1 MSLRIDL
8 ATNLSKPKK
17 SILRLIWILL
27 IVVGSVIGSTLAAS
41 ITLNS
46 GNDVE
51 FGQGKLLATA
61 CDTEITLNP
70 LSGYA
75 NGPSSQFVLK
85 KIALDDI
92 DSSVGRCKGVD
103 FHIRFYP
110 SDGAAAALTIYT
122 DANNNAVK
130 ELIIYDDGT
139 QFIEYVNA
147 FTITSRSNTGFTLDL
162 GNVILPVGGFDKI
175 TLETYPHVYRV
186 GETGPADGVV
196 FMYEPQGF
204 ACGPTLQKTCHNLEI
219 APAEWFGQ
227 VEDPILPWS
236 VNAYKEILVPLLN
249 GYGPATGPTGG
260 DSDNAWTKG
269 YGLSATLA
277 IIAQNGP
284 YDPVTNRYAAGAAN
298 AYRGGG
304 YSDWHLPNFGE
315 ATQFNVIYGKLVGE
329 LGVDAI
335 KEYWTSIECG
345 AGGAYKI
352 ARDGSNT
359 FYVGG
364 CNDKYVFVHPMRPIH
379 AF

>member
-8 ATNLSKPKK
+8 ATSLSKPKR
-17 SILRLIWILL
+17 SILRLVWMSLL
-27 IVVGSVIGSTLAAS
+27 VVGSVIGSTLAAS

-46 GNDVE
+46 GNAVE
-51 FGQGKLLATA
+51 FGQGKVLATA
-61 CDTEITLNP
+61 CDTNITMNP
-70 LSGYA
+70 LSGYS

-85 KIALDDI
+85 KISLDDI
-92 DSSVGRCKGVD
+92 NSSVEHCKGVD

-110 SDGAAAALTIYT
+110 SDGGEALTIYT

-162 GNVILPVGGFDKI
+162 GNVVLPVGGVDKI
-175 TLETYPHVYRV
+175 TLETYPHIFRV

-196 FMYEPQGF
+196 FLYEPQGF
-204 ACGPTLQKTCHNLEI
+204 ACGPILMKTCYNLEI

-249 GYGPATGPTGG
+249 GFGPATGPTGG
-260 DSDNAWTKG
+260 ASDRAWTKG

-284 YDPVTNRYAAGAAN
+284 YDSVTNRYAAGAAN

-335 KEYWTSIECG
+335 KEYWTAIECG

-364 CNDKYVFVHPMRPIH
+364 CNDKDATVHPLRPIH

>member
-17 SILRLIWILL
+17 SILRLLWMSF

-46 GNDVE
+46 GNAVE
-51 FGQGKLLATA
+51 FGQGKVLATA

-70 LSGYA
+70 LSGYS

-85 KIALDDI
+85 KISLDDI

-110 SDGAAAALTIYT
+110 SDGGDALTIYT

-175 TLETYPHVYRV
+175 TLETYPHIFRV

-196 FMYEPQGF
+196 FLYEPQGF
-204 ACGPTLQKTCHNLEI
+204 ACGPILMKTCYNLEI
-219 APAEWFGQ
+219 APAGWFGQ
-227 VEDPILPWS
+227 VEDPFLPWS
-236 VNAYKEILVPLLN
+236 TNANSEILVPLLN
-249 GYGPATGPTGG
+249 GFGPAPGPTDG
-260 DSDNAWTKG
+260 DSDNAWRKG

-284 YDPVTNRYAAGAAN
+284 YDPVSNSYAAGAAN

-335 KEYWTSIECG
+335 KEYWTSVECG
-345 AGGAYKI
+345 PGGAYKI

-364 CNDKYVFVHPMRPIH
+364 CNGKYVFVHPMRPIH

>member
-17 SILRLIWILL
+17 SILRLLWMSF

-46 GNDVE
+46 GNAVE
-51 FGQGKLLATA
+51 FGQGKVLATA

-70 LSGYA
+70 ESGYK
-75 NGPSSQFVLK
+75 NGTSGQFILK
-85 KIALDDI
+85 KIALDNI
-92 DSSVGRCKGVD
+92 DSSVQACKGVD

-110 SDGAAAALTIYT
+110 SDGGDALTIYN
-122 DANNNAVK
+122 DASNNPVK
-130 ELIIYDDGT
+130 ELIIYDDGSK
-139 QFIEYVNA
+139 FIEYVQA
-147 FTITSRSNTGFTLDL
+147 FTIVSRSNTGFTLDL
-162 GNVILPVGGFDKI
+162 GNVVLPVGGVDKI
-175 TLETYPHVYRV
+175 TLETFPHVFRI

-196 FMYEPQGF
+196 FVYDPNGF
-204 ACGPTLQKTCHNLEI
+204 ACGPTLTKTCYNLEI

-236 VNAYKEILVPLLN
+236 TNTYKEILVPLLN
-249 GYGPATGPTGG
+249 GFGPATGPTGG
-260 DSDNAWTKG
+260 ASDRAWTKG

-284 YDPVTNRYAAGAAN
+284 YNSVTNSYAAGAAN

-315 ATQFNVIYGKLVGE
+315 ATAFNAVYGKLVGE
-329 LGVDAI
+329 LGVDVI

-364 CNDKYVFVHPMRPIH
+364 CNDKYVFDHPLRPIH